1 MCKDQV
7 SINLVFIP
15 YKICSMISTNDKIPS
30 FLKSM
35 AVYKFVCAS
44 CNACYVDETAS
55 HLPTWIKEQ
64 LKTDKKVAYIP
75 TFVIKSELLQ
85 LLH

>member
-1 MCKDQV
+1 MV
-7 SINLVFIP
+7 
-15 YKICSMISTNDKIPS
+15 
-30 FLKSM
+30 
-35 AVYKFVCAS
+35 VYKFVCAS